1 MNATKKKLIAAG
13 AELFCIHSY
22 QGTGINDILKACG
35 VPKGSFYNHF
45 ASKED
50 FALAVV
56 EFHREA
62 TCEFLTANLCNE
74 ALGPLERI
82 GAYIDA
88 FNQDVV
94 DSCFSVGCPLGTMA
108 QEMACLS
115 EPLRTALTAVFQ
127 MQVDALADCV
137 RLGQKSGV
145 IAAEIEPVATAM
157 FIMSSLEGSQ
167 IMAKTYQSAE
177 PLHGS
182 RHFVMDVLLAA
193 SRA

>member
-1 MNATKKKLIAAG
+1 MSTTKERLIAAG

-22 QGTGINDILKACG
+22 QGTGINEILKACG

-56 EFHREA
+56 EFHRASTEA
-62 TCEFLTANLCNE
+62 FLAENLNNE

-82 GAYIDA
+82 AAYIDA

-94 DSCFSVGCPLGTMA
+94 SSEFAVGCPLGTMA
-108 QEMACLS
+108 QEMASLS
-115 EPLRTALTAVFQ
+115 EPLRGALNAVFQ
-127 MQVDALADCV
+127 IQVDALAECV
-137 RLGQKSGV
+137 RLGQKQGNV
-145 IAAEIEPVATAM
+145 RPELDPATTAM

-167 IMAKTYQSAE
+167 ILAKTYHSDE
-177 PLHGS
+177 PLRGA
-182 RHFVMDVLLAA
+182 RHVMIDVLLTQ
-193 SRA
+193 SST